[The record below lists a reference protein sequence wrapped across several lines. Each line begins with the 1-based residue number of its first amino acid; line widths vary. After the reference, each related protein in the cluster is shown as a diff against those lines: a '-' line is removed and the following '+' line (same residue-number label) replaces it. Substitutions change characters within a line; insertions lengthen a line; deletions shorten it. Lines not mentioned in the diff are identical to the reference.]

1 MAVPSVCLLPQRPG
15 GFAARPFIIHY
26 RTGAAYAHAFLV
38 TATAALALALA
49 ALTLATLTLAALTLA
64 ATLTGFLGTALS
76 NSSSSSSSSFFD
88 TPLV

>member
-38 TATAALALALA
+38 TATAALALAALTLA
-49 ALTLATLTLAALTLA
+49 ALTLAALTLTLA